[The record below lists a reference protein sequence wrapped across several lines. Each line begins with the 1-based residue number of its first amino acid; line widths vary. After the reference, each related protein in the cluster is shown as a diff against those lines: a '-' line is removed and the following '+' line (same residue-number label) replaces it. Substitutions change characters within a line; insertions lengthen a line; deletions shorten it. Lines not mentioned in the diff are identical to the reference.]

1 MCCVCSPESR
11 QGSPK
16 PRGDGPGL
24 EALAQLASPA
34 SSRPQTVG
42 GRSQTSA
49 LAQLAD
55 VESSSWGPKG
65 GSQAHSKYGSF
76 SADLDFDEFLERQQR
91 FLQVCMCP
99 VCLCVCARVCVCVC
113 VCVSFKQHRAWVPE
127 TQHVQCSMPLC
138 VAECCECCLPWCDI
152 TALMQ
157 PVAAG
162 ITCTCSHFC
171 LSMHITQQLWF
182 WDM

>member
-1 MCCVCSPESR
+1 VKTNCPWTSERQKHNIIAVYGVCSPESR
-11 QGSPK
+11 QGSPN

-91 FLQVCMCP
+91 FLQVC
-99 VCLCVCARVCVCVC
+99 
-113 VCVSFKQHRAWVPE
+113 VSLKQHRAWVPE
-127 TQHVQCSMPLC
+127 TQHVQCSMLAC
-138 VAECCECCLPWCDI
+138 VAECC
-152 TALMQ
+152 
-157 PVAAG
+157 G
-162 ITCTCSHFC
+162 
-171 LSMHITQQLWF
+171 
-182 WDM
+182 

>member
-1 MCCVCSPESR
+1 MTTSSPRTSERQKHNIIGVYCVCSPESR
-11 QGSPK
+11 QGSPN

-91 FLQVCMCP
+91 FLQVC
-99 VCLCVCARVCVCVC
+99 
-113 VCVSFKQHRAWVPE
+113 VSFKHHRVWLSE
-127 TQHVQCSMPLC
+127 T
-138 VAECCECCLPWCDI
+138 
-152 TALMQ
+152 
-157 PVAAG
+157 
-162 ITCTCSHFC
+162 
-171 LSMHITQQLWF
+171 
-182 WDM
+182 

>member
-113 VCVSFKQHRAWVPE
+113 VCVCHSSNTEHGCQKHSMCN
-127 TQHVQCSMPLC
+127 VQCLC
-138 VAECCECCLPWCDI
+138 VLLNAVSAAFPGVTSLPS
-152 TALMQ
+152 
-157 PVAAG
+157 
-162 ITCTCSHFC
+162 CSRLLQESHAHAVTFA
-171 LSMHITQQLWF
+171 
-182 WDM
+182 

>member
-1 MCCVCSPESR
+1 MTSLLLPCLKVTTNLWRHERQKQHTTAVHCVCSPESR
-11 QGSPK
+11 QGSPN
-16 PRGDGPGL
+16 PRGNGPGL

-65 GSQAHSKYGSF
+65 GAQAHSKYGSF

-91 FLQVCMCP
+91 FLE
-99 VCLCVCARVCVCVC
+99 VCVCHSEYGC
-113 VCVSFKQHRAWVPE
+113 QKPSINS
-127 TQHVQCSMPLC
+127 VQCLSVLLNAVVDAFPGETPL
-138 VAECCECCLPWCDI
+138 P
-152 TALMQ
+152 
-157 PVAAG
+157 P
-162 ITCTCSHFC
+162 CSLLLQEAHAHAVT
-171 LSMHITQQLWF
+171 SA
-182 WDM
+182 

>member
-1 MCCVCSPESR
+1 MKDRSKAQLAVYGVCSPESR
-11 QGSPK
+11 QGSPN

-49 LAQLAD
+49 LAQLAN

-91 FLQVCMCP
+91 FLEVCFHHSSITKHGCQKPSMCN
-99 VCLCVCARVCVCVC
+99 
-113 VCVSFKQHRAWVPE
+113 
-127 TQHVQCSMPLC
+127 VQCLHVLLNAVGDASPS
-138 VAECCECCLPWCDI
+138 VTSLPSCSQ
-152 TALMQ
+152 LLHK
-157 PVAAG
+157 

-171 LSMHITQQLWF
+171 LSMHISQQL
-182 WDM
+182 

>member
-1 MCCVCSPESR
+1 MDNCRTEAQYNVAVCCVCSPESR
-11 QGSPK
+11 QGSPN
-16 PRGDGPGL
+16 PRGDGPML

-91 FLQVCMCP
+91 FLQVC
-99 VCLCVCARVCVCVC
+99 VCVRACVRACVCVC
-113 VCVSFKQHRAWVPE
+113 VYVIQASQ
-127 TQHVQCSMPLC
+127 SMG
-138 VAECCECCLPWCDI
+138 ARN
-152 TALMQ
+152 TACAMFNAS
-157 PVAAG
+157 V
-162 ITCTCSHFC
+162 C
-171 LSMHITQQLWF
+171 
-182 WDM
+182 

>member
-1 MCCVCSPESR
+1 MCSPESR
-11 QGSPK
+11 QGSPN

-42 GRSQTSA
+42 GRSQASA

-55 VESSSWGPKG
+55 VETSSWGPKG

-91 FLQVCMCP
+91 FLE
-99 VCLCVCARVCVCVC
+99 VCVCVI
-113 VCVSFKQHRAWVPE
+113 Q
-127 TQHVQCSMPLC
+127 
-138 VAECCECCLPWCDI
+138 
-152 TALMQ
+152 AL
-157 PVAAG
+157 
-162 ITCTCSHFC
+162 
-171 LSMHITQQLWF
+171 LSMGARNTACAMF
-182 WDM
+182 SACMYC